1 MGTFLK
7 YVFYLAL
14 LIIVYLVAK
23 GVFEGNITEDSTV
36 AQVATDVQVG
46 AQNMA
51 DEAVQEAKEL
61 DGKMNNAMQKDVNI
75 MKNNSEN

>member
-61 DGKMNNAMQKDVNI
+61 DGKMNNEMQKDVNI